1 MCWFSKNERISTR
14 KAVEGEELVVQD
26 FPYRRWVASPQ
37 NSQKAVCLSNGC
49 KLRLNEIPER
59 LQKLLGVGPEAVA
72 EFRELHRPPR
82 TSLFA
87 WLLPPLSLYDVLVF
101 TDGNYIENAVNGK
114 HVDHGTAVMKGDKAC
129 FTSAMTK
136 EGELCWTT
144 PPHAVKI
151 GHSFVT
157 TSDKGRKLRVTRVKY
172 VKLEMPK

>member
-101 TDGNYIENAVNGK
+101 PDGNYLEISELPVGMLIDVLAEAVATPVKEEKNHK
-114 HVDHGTAVMKGDKAC
+114 EPQVIHASRHQSRLSTAAEV
-129 FTSAMTK
+129 
-136 EGELCWTT
+136 
-144 PPHAVKI
+144 V
-151 GHSFVT
+151 
-157 TSDKGRKLRVTRVKY
+157 RVQ
-172 VKLEMPK
+172 

>member
-14 KAVEGEELVVQD
+14 KAIEGEELVVQD

-37 NSQKAVCLSNGC
+37 NPQKAVCLSNGC

-101 TDGNYIENAVNGK
+101 PDGNYLEISELPLGLQIDVLSEAVLTSVNDEKK
-114 HVDHGTAVMKGDKAC
+114 H
-129 FTSAMTK
+129 K
-136 EGELCWTT
+136 EPQLT
-144 PPHAVKI
+144 HASRRQS
-151 GHSFVT
+151 GLT
-157 TSDKGRKLRVTRVKY
+157 TSTEVVRVH
-172 VKLEMPK
+172 

>member
-101 TDGNYIENAVNGK
+101 PEGNYLEISELPVGMLVDVLAEAVA
-114 HVDHGTAVMKGDKAC
+114 TPL
-129 FTSAMTK
+129 K
-136 EGELCWTT
+136 EETHKEPQLI
-144 PPHAVKI
+144 HASRRQSSLTIATEV
-151 GHSFVT
+151 V
-157 TSDKGRKLRVTRVKY
+157 RVR
-172 VKLEMPK
+172 

>member
-37 NSQKAVCLSNGC
+37 NPQKAVCLGNGC
-49 KLRLNEIPER
+49 KLRLNDIPER

-101 TDGNYIENAVNGK
+101 QDGNYLEISELPLGMVIDVLAEAVATPVEAEK
-114 HVDHGTAVMKGDKAC
+114 DR
-129 FTSAMTK
+129 K
-136 EGELCWTT
+136 EPQVT
-144 PPHAVKI
+144 HA
-151 GHSFVT
+151 SRQQSRLT
-157 TSDKGRKLRVTRVKY
+157 TSEIVRVQ
-172 VKLEMPK
+172 